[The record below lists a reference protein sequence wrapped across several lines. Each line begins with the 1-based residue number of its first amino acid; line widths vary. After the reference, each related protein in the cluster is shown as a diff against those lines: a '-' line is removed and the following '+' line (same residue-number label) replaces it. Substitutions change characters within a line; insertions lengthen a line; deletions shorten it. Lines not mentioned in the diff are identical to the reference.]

1 MEGEYVPE
9 DQRFAVFSG
18 DSTGPI
24 WYGFFS
30 TLEAAKQKAKNLAAS
45 DGLEF
50 FRLQAST
57 AIPSRTVLP
66 AKEMNLSQAKAWV
79 RRGWLLFPFS
89 FSGPTHI

>member
-50 FRLQAST
+50 FVFRLRQ
-57 AIPSRTVLP
+57 
-66 AKEMNLSQAKAWV
+66 
-79 RRGWLLFPFS
+79 LFRVARCFP
-89 FSGPTHI
+89 PKR